1 MDKNPLIDAPEVA
14 VPVEA
19 PAPPAPKATRAKA
32 SDSLS
37 MTRED
42 LSALIAG
49 AIEAAKVA
57 SSNDTAAL
65 VNAILES
72 RKPYVDPA
80 QKATLTAIRKQMRE
94 QRLKI
99 MEQMKLEQASCPHL
113 QGSNPLSDFPS
124 PHGLTALVQHVLDT
138 GEMIGVCTN
147 CGRIFRSCDP
157 DYRQWMAKKSGNRMS
172 SAGRRFFADP
182 VAAIKAGQ
190 S

>member
-1 MDKNPLIDAPEVA
+1 MDKNPLIDDTATTET
-14 VPVEA
+14 VEA
-19 PAPPAPKATRAKA
+19 SAPKRGKSSDTIALTR
-32 SDSLS
+32 SDLQ
-37 MTRED
+37 
-42 LSALIAG
+42 ALIAG
-49 AIEAAKVA
+49 AIEAAKAA

-72 RKPYVDPA
+72 KKPYVDPA
-80 QKATLTAIRKQMRE
+80 QKATLQAIRKQMRE

-99 MEQMKLEQASCPHL
+99 MENMKLEQATCPHL

-124 PHGLTALVQHVLDT
+124 PHGLTSFVQHILDT

-147 CGRIFRSCDP
+147 CGRIVRSCDP
-157 DYRQWMAKKSGNRMS
+157 DYRILMAKKSGNRMS

-190 S
+190 Q

>member
-1 MDKNPLIDAPEVA
+1 MPKNPLIDTPEPA
-14 VPVEA
+14 VVA
-19 PAPPAPKATRAKA
+19 PATSAPTAAPN
-32 SDSLS
+32 DSIA
-37 MTRED
+37 MTRSD
-42 LSALIAG
+42 LQTLISG

-80 QKATLTAIRKQMRE
+80 QKATLQGIRKQMRE
-94 QRLKI
+94 QRLRI

-124 PHGLTALVQHVLDT
+124 PHGLTSFVQHILDT
-138 GEMIGVCTN
+138 GEMIGVCSN
-147 CGRIFRSCDP
+147 CGRIVRSCDP
-157 DYRQWMAKKSGNRMS
+157 DYRVLMAKKSGNRMS
-172 SAGRRFFADP
+172 SAGRRFFTDP
-182 VAAIKAGQ
+182 IAAIKAGQ

>member
-1 MDKNPLIDAPEVA
+1 MAKNPLIDVPEAETAQPTA
-14 VPVEA
+14 VPTQADSVSFS
-19 PAPPAPKATRAKA
+19 RA
-32 SDSLS
+32 
-37 MTRED
+37 D
-42 LSALIAG
+42 LQSLIAG
-49 AIEAAKVA
+49 VVEAAKAA

-80 QKATLTAIRKQMRE
+80 QKQTLKAIRTQMRD
-94 QRLKI
+94 QRIKI
-99 MEQMKLEQASCPHL
+99 MENMKLEQASCPHL

-124 PHGLTALVQHVLDT
+124 PHGLTSIVQHILDT

-172 SAGRRFFADP
+172 AAGRRFFADP